1 MKIVRLTEDNG
12 QTAFFDNTFNDEIE
26 LPPFSE
32 VALSSVSINANQSFI
47 EITASDSTVP
57 WGVNDRTKPAGS
69 REIDLDNS
77 SYDQSNRERLLFDM
91 YANMNDDINALQ
103 SRVGTGVP
111 RISSETGLQWEVSD
125 DPKES
130 GFGTEGKISIG
141 YQVANYEGADASSY
155 KATNTA
161 ITGTGLATEV
171 KRSGG
176 TPNTADAALC
186 GIAPFGWGG
195 ARTYINL
202 KKVTITGAGGPEGVI
217 FGLTTTNH
225 APLNTIPTPNSGQIE
240 IYSFGVGQKYTWSVN
255 GTTFTGSDTGAAIAE
270 GDLVGFERVG
280 QGGYIQGVVYDS
292 AGNRRVLDG
301 GNTPTTGECEVQWQ
315 QYHDAGTTKPL
326 DLFPYIMCVGAAA
339 DVIVDK
345 LQFSPD
351 PYNIIKNKTYSIIT
365 KTNGGRGLQNGGVL
379 TPRTTMFIDFTVR
392 DGNKLAKYLG
402 FTPQQITE
410 LKQDQVVTP
419 DKFAWTATNLFSAGL
434 LAQGFYVELM
444 TGTCEGYDGLTGQRK
459 NILAVIPESDSD
471 NKLLFQPSF
480 PIFLEMNNSNPLVLR
495 NIRARVLQTD
505 GSSLGVTGQNSLTL
519 LYKPGKSE

>member
-1 MKIVRLTEDNG
+1 MKIVRLTENNG
-12 QTAFFDNTFNDEIE
+12 QTAYFDNIFNDEIE

-32 VALSSVSINANQSFI
+32 VALSSVSINANQNFI
-47 EITASDSTVP
+47 EISQSDDIIP
-57 WGVNDRTKPAGS
+57 WGVNSRTKPPGQ
-69 REIDLDNS
+69 REIELDKA
-77 SYDQSNRERLLFDM
+77 SYDATTYERLFFDM
-91 YANMNDDINALQ
+91 YATMNGDIDPTASLGA
-103 SRVGTGVP
+103 STIKSP
-111 RISSETGLQWEVSD
+111 ETGLQWIVSD
-125 DPKES
+125 DPKIS
-130 GFGTEGKISIG
+130 GFGSVSKVSIG
-141 YQVANYEGADASSY
+141 YQVANYEGADSTSY

-161 ITGTGLATEV
+161 ISGTAGLSTEV
-171 KRSGG
+171 QRSGG
-176 TPNTADAALC
+176 TPYTADAALC
-186 GIAPFGWGG
+186 GTAPFGWGG

-202 KKVTITGAGGPEGVI
+202 KKVTVTGAGGPEGVI

-225 APLNTIPTPNSGQIE
+225 AALSTIPTPNSGLIE
-240 IYSFGVGQKYTWSVN
+240 IYSFGVGSQYTWSIN
-255 GTTFTGSDTGAAIAE
+255 GTTFTGTDTGAAIAE

-280 QGGYIQGVVYDS
+280 QEGYIQGVVYDS

-351 PYNIIKNKTYSIIT
+351 PYNIIKNKQYSIIT

-410 LKQDQVVTP
+410 LKQDQAVTP